1 MKKKLIA
8 VLLSAAMITGCLA
21 GCGDSKTASSGGS
34 ASSGSD
40 AAGTEAAADAND
52 TTAAEKSG
60 ESAKSAEELLLEP
73 YDEPVD
79 IHIVLQ
85 YRESE
90 DPNTPSDCTPETSTA
105 VKLLKEEMN
114 INLIYDWIVNAD
126 QYEEKFGAE
135 LAAGNLPDVF
145 MVNPN
150 DFEDLAS
157 QGGLADLTEYYEKYR
172 CDDLD
177 NIFNYDG
184 NFINV
189 AEKRTENLRT
199 AYGHGSG
206 ADDLPDDL

>member
-1 MKKKLIA
+1 MKKKVIA
-8 VLLSAAMITGCLA
+8 MLLSAAMTAACLA
-21 GCGDSKTASSGGS
+21 GCGSNVSTSGGS
-34 ASSGSD
+34 TSTGGDTAN
-40 AAGTEAAADAND
+40 TEAAADTGD
-52 TTAAEKSG
+52 SAAAADSG

-90 DPNTPSDCTPETSTA
+90 DPNTPADCTPETSTA
-105 VKLLKEEMN
+105 VRLLKEELN

-150 DFEDLAS
+150 DFEDLA
-157 QGGLADLTEYYEKYR
+157 GRPRRFDRIL
-172 CDDLD
+172 
-177 NIFNYDG
+177 
-184 NFINV
+184 
-189 AEKRTENLRT
+189 
-199 AYGHGSG
+199 
-206 ADDLPDDL
+206 

>member
-1 MKKKLIA
+1 M
-8 VLLSAAMITGCLA
+8 
-21 GCGDSKTASSGGS
+21 
-34 ASSGSD
+34 
-40 AAGTEAAADAND
+40 
-52 TTAAEKSG
+52 
-60 ESAKSAEELLLEP
+60 EELLLEP

-126 QYEEKFGAE
+126 QYEQKFGAE

-150 DFEDLAS
+150 NFNALRRITFPVGIFSSCVSGTLISYVCFVSAIILAVARVNKLLYFVS
-157 QGGLADLTEYYEKYR
+157 VIPLTNN
-172 CDDLD
+172 CPSATPSPT
-177 NIFNYDG
+177 F
-184 NFINV
+184 
-189 AEKRTENLRT
+189 T
-199 AYGHGSG
+199 
-206 ADDLPDDL
+206 